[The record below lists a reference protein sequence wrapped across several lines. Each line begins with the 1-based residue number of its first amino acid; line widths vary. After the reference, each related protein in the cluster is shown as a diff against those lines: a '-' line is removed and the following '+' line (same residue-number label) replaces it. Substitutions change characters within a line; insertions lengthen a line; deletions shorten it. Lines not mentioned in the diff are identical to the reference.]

1 MLSLTIT
8 GVEICCSN
16 FSIMPLAMPSGV
28 ACGPLFF
35 SEIIMIFTFV
45 LAVSLALISFLAGG
59 YIVKVAIYTGVAKL
73 AIIIMA
79 LWLVSWLYRRFARGR
94 GGRVAQIPPL

>member
-1 MLSLTIT
+1 M
-8 GVEICCSN
+8 V
-16 FSIMPLAMPSGV
+16 V

-59 YIVKVAIYTGVAKL
+59 YIVKVALFTGVAKL
-73 AIIIMA
+73 AILITA
-79 LWLVSWLYRRFARGR
+79 LWVVFWLFRRLVRGR
-94 GGRVAQIPPL
+94 GGRVLRIPRL